1 MEHFSI
7 IIWKFDS
14 VSSDIFSRRSA
25 ITDWIIILSWT
36 PSNFQIIIEKCSL
49 VRMKIFLCWKL
60 YFTSNNNQEDK
71 IFEYNR
77 KYVDSLATNYY
88 NYLNWCSFD
97 LELIFLRMTFPW
109 RVVRFTKNYDEMK
122 RISKRLS
129 IDQNPLIVVLSLT
142 ADIQV
147 PKGTK

>member
-1 MEHFSI
+1 
-7 IIWKFDS
+7 
-14 VSSDIFSRRSA
+14 
-25 ITDWIIILSWT
+25 
-36 PSNFQIIIEKCSL
+36 
-49 VRMKIFLCWKL
+49 
-60 YFTSNNNQEDK
+60 
-71 IFEYNR
+71 
-77 KYVDSLATNYY
+77 
-88 NYLNWCSFD
+88 
-97 LELIFLRMTFPW
+97 MTFPW